1 MSGITLDESLEFYDK
16 DNATWVK
23 VIDLALVADGASS
36 QGAQTLSINVTELP
50 EGGANYRVYKTT
62 ANGQDFLAP
71 AQALALGDNI
81 ITVAGVAF
89 DRSVKVQFSSAAIR
103 FNTLSVNGA
112 QLYPEPTA
120 PVEPQPGITVG
131 ESSAFAPTS
140 NTSWT
145 RVISLALVADGA
157 SSQGDQTMSMNITQ
171 LPEAG
176 ASYRVYKTTANGSD
190 FFGSAQDLVLGEN
203 TITVAGV
210 AFDRSVKVQFS
221 SADVRFDVLSVN
233 GAQLYPSEDSW
244 DFDKDGNADA
254 LTDGLLLL
262 RYTFNLK
269 GDSLT
274 SGAISAGSTLTATQV
289 EANVAAST
297 ATFADIDGSGNV
309 DALTDGL
316 LLLRYM
322 FNLKGDSL
330 IDGAISDS
338 AGRTSAVDIE
348 SYILSLYP

>member
-1 MSGITLDESLEFYDK
+1 
-16 DNATWVK
+16 
-23 VIDLALVADGASS
+23 
-36 QGAQTLSINVTELP
+36 
-50 EGGANYRVYKTT
+50 
-62 ANGQDFLAP
+62 
-71 AQALALGDNI
+71 
-81 ITVAGVAF
+81 
-89 DRSVKVQFSSAAIR
+89 
-103 FNTLSVNGA
+103 
-112 QLYPEPTA
+112 
-120 PVEPQPGITVG
+120 
-131 ESSAFAPTS
+131 
-140 NTSWT
+140 
-145 RVISLALVADGA
+145 
-157 SSQGDQTMSMNITQ
+157 MSMNITQ
-171 LPEAG
+171 LPETG

-190 FFGSAQDLVLGEN
+190 FFGSAQDLVLGDN

-297 ATFADIDGSGNV
+297 ASFADIDGSGNV

-338 AGRTSAVDIE
+338 ADRTSAVDIE

>member
-1 MSGITLDESLEFYDK
+1 M
-16 DNATWVK
+16 A
-23 VIDLALVADGASS
+23 A
-36 QGAQTLSINVTELP
+36 
-50 EGGANYRVYKTT
+50 
-62 ANGQDFLAP
+62 

-89 DRSVKVQFSSAAIR
+89 DRTVKVQFSSAAIR
-103 FNTLSVNGA
+103 FDTLSVNGT

-131 ESSAFAPTS
+131 ESSAFTPTS

-145 RVISLALVADGA
+145 RVINLALVADGA

-233 GAQLYPSEDSW
+233 GAQLYPSTDSW

-262 RYTFNLK
+262 RYAFGLT
-269 GDSLT
+269 GDALVASAISESSPLT
-274 SGAISAGSTLTATQV
+274 SEQV

-297 ATFADIDGSGNV
+297 ASFADIDNSGNV

-316 LLLRYM
+316 LLLRYL
-322 FNLKGDSL
+322 FGLTGDAL
-330 IDGAISDS
+330 IAS
-338 AGRTSAVDIE
+338 AVAENANRPSAVDIE
-348 SYILSLYP
+348 AYILGLYP